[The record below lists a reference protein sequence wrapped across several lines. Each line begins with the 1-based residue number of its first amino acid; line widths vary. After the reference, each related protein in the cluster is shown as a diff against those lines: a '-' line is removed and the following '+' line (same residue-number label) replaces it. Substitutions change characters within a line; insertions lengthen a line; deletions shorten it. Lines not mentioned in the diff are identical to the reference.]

1 MQTSRRNV
9 ALRLLLLDASWQL
22 WRCRWWAS
30 QAAGPAGDRAPPV
43 FETSYAEGFEGW
55 GIVARRHAPMYDVK
69 YRGYGADKISWTH
82 HLHRAAFRCC
92 P

>member
-1 MQTSRRNV
+1 
-9 ALRLLLLDASWQL
+9 
-22 WRCRWWAS
+22 
-30 QAAGPAGDRAPPV
+30 
-43 FETSYAEGFEGW
+43 
-55 GIVARRHAPMYDVK
+55 MYDVK